1 MTLQINMNPG
11 SSANGGVG
19 VGVMTSAGN
28 PWTVADALAQTLV
41 NQGRASPLNW
51 PAEVP
56 GLTSAEILAFRTS
69 VSGAGNL
76 SADRAFAAVDDGKS
90 FYATANRSMTLGAG
104 LGWLSGVW
112 IDCPASGTVSIVFS
126 STTGNGTS
134 TTITRTRSNNPAGFV
149 IVPHTEAAD
158 TYGVSG
164 S

>member
-69 VSGAGNL
+69 VQGAVNSVQAL
-76 SADRAFAAVDDGKS
+76 A
-90 FYATANRSMTLGAG
+90 
-104 LGWLSGVW
+104 
-112 IDCPASGTVSIVFS
+112 
-126 STTGNGTS
+126 GTS
-134 TTITRTRSNNPAGFV
+134 LGDAVGAVRVLSDSANAGTRLRWFTPSGFSAPV
-149 IVPHTEAAD
+149 WCWDIYPQSQ
-158 TYGVSG
+158 YQG
-164 S
+164 